1 MEGRFDEARADFVEA
16 EELERGL
23 GVTGTTH
30 PAEMELLAGEFA
42 AAESLLRPYCDTL
55 RAAGDFGHLASA
67 SYLLAEAVLAPG
79 NVEEALALTAA
90 IDGMTVPEDV
100 DAQVGWRRV
109 RAKAL
114 AQQGHLGE
122 ALELA
127 REAVAM
133 AEQTEYHEPY
143 VLSVEALGEILA
155 AAGSDEA
162 EAVLRRAIDLHERK
176 GNVVA
181 AQRVRQVLGPP
192 AT

>member
-1 MEGRFDEARADFVEA
+1 
-16 EELERGL
+16 
-23 GVTGTTH
+23 
-30 PAEMELLAGEFA
+30 
-42 AAESLLRPYCDTL
+42 
-55 RAAGDFGHLASA
+55 
-67 SYLLAEAVLAPG
+67 VLAQG

-114 AQQGHLGE
+114 ARQGHLGE